1 MTAAKFAGNNLTG
14 KGARS
19 IINFLRARTTGVEL
33 VDLSRNDIDD
43 AAQLPALPLEVA
55 HSSMEL
61 VQETL
66 DVLRASLPVPE
77 PCANL

>member
-1 MTAAKFAGNNLTG
+1 MPVSLE
-14 KGARS
+14 
-19 IINFLRARTTGVEL
+19 VH
-33 VDLSRNDIDD
+33 DLDD

-61 VQETL
+61 VQETM

-77 PCANL
+77 PCANVRYASRYAP